1 MVPRMCEVKRR
12 GRRDRFSSCF
22 ASSCCCSCC
31 FCWVSGASGCS
42 GLVVLV
48 VLVLV
53 LGGWIK
59 ERMMPG
65 VVVLLVVKVEE
76 NAIASFF
83 YFNDVLG

>member
-12 GRRDRFSSCF
+12 GRRDRFSYFF
-22 ASSCCCSCC
+22 ACSTCCAS
-31 FCWVSGASGCS
+31 FCWWVSGASGCS

-76 NAIASFF
+76 NARARWF